1 MSSHTSSS
9 LPSAPSTLSV
19 ATTTTCASSTSTTPL
34 KQSPTTASSKPKKD
48 YAAAFSTLQTQYGWG
63 HVTYVPVES
72 KEVKAAQEKKRA
84 EKERKALEKAQ
95 RRDAKAASSASSSSN
110 ASSDQPPRKDYE
122 SAFGALS
129 SKMGFGGGS
138 WAASSQRKQ

>member
-1 MSSHTSSS
+1 MSSHTSS

-72 KEVKAAQEKKRA
+72 KEVKEAQEKKRA

-95 RRDAKAASSASSSSN
+95 RKEAKTASSSSSN
-110 ASSDQPPRKDYE
+110 TSSDQAPRKDYE

-129 SKMGFGGGS
+129 SKMGFGGS